1 MLKDPLKMSYKSW
14 LTYPLKIFHGPKNE
28 IFGPVQSSTG
38 IKGATD
44 GMLPLIPPNY
54 PKIPAPD
61 VLQEY
66 KSFLAL
72 SDHFGTFWG
81 YFGLVLGLN
90 LKLSQ
95 TSHVTT
101 QNDRKRSR
109 NPMEMVS
116 EVNLKTL
123 RSFWDHL
130 GPFGTIWDHLGQ
142 FGIIWD
148 HLGPFGAIFASK
160 CKIMADQSLSRK
172 SILRH

>member
-1 MLKDPLKMSYKSW
+1 MAQIMLKDPLKMSYKSW
-14 LTYPLKIFHGPKNE
+14 LTRPLKIFHGPKNE

-72 SDHFGTFWG
+72 SDQFGTFWG

-116 EVNLKTL
+116 EVNFKML
-123 RSFWDHL
+123 RSFQDHL
-130 GPFGTIWDHLGQ
+130 GPFEAILELFFGLNLKLVPIGTKNPLWSQ
-142 FGIIWD
+142 KW
-148 HLGPFGAIFASK
+148 P
-160 CKIMADQSLSRK
+160 
-172 SILRH
+172 

>member
-1 MLKDPLKMSYKSW
+1 MVIHKSTLFGKTPSPIWVKMAQIMLKDPLKMSYKSW

-54 PKIPAPD
+54 PKIPTPD
-61 VLQEY
+61 ILQEY

-72 SDHFGTFWG
+72 LDHFGTFWG

-116 EVNLKTL
+116 EVNFKML
-123 RSFWDHL
+123 RSFQDHL
-130 GPFGTIWDHLGQ
+130 GPFEAIIGLFLG
-142 FGIIWD
+142 
-148 HLGPFGAIFASK
+148 LNLK
-160 CKIMADQSLSRK
+160 LS
-172 SILRH
+172 